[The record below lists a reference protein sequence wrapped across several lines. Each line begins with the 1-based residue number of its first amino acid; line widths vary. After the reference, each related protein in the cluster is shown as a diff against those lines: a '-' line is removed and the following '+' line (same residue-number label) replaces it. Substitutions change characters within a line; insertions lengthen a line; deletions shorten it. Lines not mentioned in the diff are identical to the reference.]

1 MRKRRGREE
10 EERRKRDEVRR
21 EEVEAFVSLLRCSSH
36 AYFRLSLPRQRGEVE
51 VSDAGNFETPFAH
64 HHAVCMFQY

>member
-21 EEVEAFVSLLRCSSH
+21 EKVEAFRFLTRCSSH

-51 VSDAGNFETPFAH
+51 VLDAGNFK
-64 HHAVCMFQY
+64 MS